1 MNQEFKSFFKK
12 SKAMSKFHEILK
24 NVKKSPQKSAK
35 EKRAEKRERRAM
47 KNESIN
53 LKKVFEEKEK

>member
-1 MNQEFKSFFKK
+1 
-12 SKAMSKFHEILK
+12 MSKFHEILK

-47 KNESIN
+47 KNESVN